1 MFEPSASRI
10 PPVEPITATNPR
22 MADMDPLTQQPV
34 AQPVAE
40 PVAQPQP
47 VAPQQ
52 QMAVAAPQ
60 QEMLVQQPVA
70 IAAQQVQPQPVA
82 QLVAAQATVATTAL
96 AATASY
102 AYAEVPYEA
111 PMTAEDALATAERE
125 GLIMCGARA
134 RTYPRPHP
142 TPNRNP
148 RPRPLPPPQPKPQP
162 APYASRPRA
171 ESKTGFRGVTHVTGK
186 KARPC
191 PKRNPNP
198 NPDPHLNPNPE
209 LSPHPHQAR
218 PFQAW
223 VCREGKL
230 ERLGRFATP
239 EEAAL
244 CRARTPEGKKAAN
257 RSARGGKSGPVP
269 MTVEEAEAQ
278 AEAAEAQAE
287 AEGLT
292 LQRSENQ
299 TGYVGVYV
307 NTSNKV
313 KPFEARVRRGGQ
325 RVFIGHFATAEEA
338 ALEVARVVADEPE
351 GKKK

>member
-1 MFEPSASRI
+1 
-10 PPVEPITATNPR
+10 
-22 MADMDPLTQQPV
+22 MADIDPLTQLPV
-34 AQPVAE
+34 AQPVVE
-40 PVAQPQP
+40 PMAQPQL

-52 QMAVAAPQ
+52 QMPVAAPQ
-60 QEMLVQQPVA
+60 QEMLMQQQPVP
-70 IAAQQVQPQPVA
+70 IAAQQVVQPQPVA

-96 AATASY
+96 ATTASY

-111 PMTAEDALATAERE
+111 PMTAEEALATAERE
-125 GLIMCGARA
+125 GLIM
-134 RTYPRPHP
+134 
-142 TPNRNP
+142 
-148 RPRPLPPPQPKPQP
+148 
-162 APYASRPRA
+162 PRA

-186 KARPC
+186 KARPY
-191 PKRNPNP
+191 
-198 NPDPHLNPNPE
+198 
-209 LSPHPHQAR
+209 
-218 PFQAW
+218 QAW
-223 VCREGKL
+223 VCRDGKL

-351 GKKK
+351 AGKKKRAPPKKKQKLLEGEEEVAALTDSGASSMVVQAQIVQADDPDFSNSAAASINVIA

>member
-1 MFEPSASRI
+1 MDTMPIVPVPVPVPVPMAMSAI
-10 PPVEPITATNPR
+10 APVPVGAVYEEAQ
-22 MADMDPLTQQPV
+22 LPV
-34 AQPVAE
+34 AASAVVA
-40 PVAQPQP
+40 VQGG
-47 VAPQQ
+47 
-52 QMAVAAPQ
+52 AVY
-60 QEMLVQQPVA
+60 QEVM
-70 IAAQQVQPQPVA
+70 
-82 QLVAAQATVATTAL
+82 
-96 AATASY
+96 S
-102 AYAEVPYEA
+102 AYAP
-111 PMTAEDALATAERE
+111 PMSAETALATAEAE
-125 GLIMCGARA
+125 GLLM
-134 RTYPRPHP
+134 PRS
-142 TPNRNP
+142 NG
-148 RPRPLPPPQPKPQP
+148 
-162 APYASRPRA
+162 
-171 ESKTGFRGVTHVTGK
+171 KTGFRGVTHVTGK
-186 KARPC
+186 K
-191 PKRNPNP
+191 
-198 NPDPHLNPNPE
+198 
-209 LSPHPHQAR
+209 AR

-230 ERLGRFATP
+230 ERLGRFVTP

-278 AEAAEAQAE
+278 AEAAENQAE

-351 GKKK
+351 GKKKRAPPKKKQKVAEGEEEAALTDGAASSMVVQAQIVQADDPDFSNSGASINVIA

>member
-1 MFEPSASRI
+1 MSTEQALVPGTAVYHALPVPIPGTAVYQEVSLYETPMSA
-10 PPVEPITATNPR
+10 E
-22 MADMDPLTQQPV
+22 Q
-34 AQPVAE
+34 
-40 PVAQPQP
+40 
-47 VAPQQ
+47 
-52 QMAVAAPQ
+52 
-60 QEMLVQQPVA
+60 
-70 IAAQQVQPQPVA
+70 
-82 QLVAAQATVATTAL
+82 
-96 AATASY
+96 
-102 AYAEVPYEA
+102 
-111 PMTAEDALATAERE
+111 ALATAEGE
-125 GLIMCGARA
+125 GLIM
-134 RTYPRPHP
+134 PRS
-142 TPNRNP
+142 NS
-148 RPRPLPPPQPKPQP
+148 Q
-162 APYASRPRA
+162 
-171 ESKTGFRGVTHVTGK
+171 TGFRGVTHVTGK
-186 KARPC
+186 KARPY
-191 PKRNPNP
+191 
-198 NPDPHLNPNPE
+198 
-209 LSPHPHQAR
+209 
-218 PFQAW
+218 QAW

-351 GKKK
+351 GKKKRAPPKKKQRLLDGRAGPDRAGGRPRLQQQRCEHQRHRLS

>member
-1 MFEPSASRI
+1 
-10 PPVEPITATNPR
+10 
-22 MADMDPLTQQPV
+22 MADIHPLTQQPL
-34 AQPVAE
+34 AQPLAE

-47 VAPQQ
+47 VAQPV
-52 QMAVAAPQ
+52 AFAAPQ
-60 QEMLVQQPVA
+60 PPMAHQPVA
-70 IAAQQVQPQPVA
+70 IAAHVQPQPVA

-111 PMTAEDALATAERE
+111 PMSAEDALATAERE
-125 GLIMCGARA
+125 GLIM
-134 RTYPRPHP
+134 
-142 TPNRNP
+142 
-148 RPRPLPPPQPKPQP
+148 
-162 APYASRPRA
+162 PRA

-186 KARPC
+186 KARP
-191 PKRNPNP
+191 
-198 NPDPHLNPNPE
+198 
-209 LSPHPHQAR
+209 
-218 PFQAW
+218 FQAW
-223 VCREGKL
+223 VCRDGKL

-313 KPFEARVRRGGQ
+313 HSK
-325 RVFIGHFATAEEA
+325 
-338 ALEVARVVADEPE
+338 
-351 GKKK
+351 

>member
-1 MFEPSASRI
+1 
-10 PPVEPITATNPR
+10 
-22 MADMDPLTQQPV
+22 MADIDPLTQLPV

-52 QMAVAAPQ
+52 PMAVAAPH
-60 QEMLVQQPVA
+60 QEMLAQQQPVA
-70 IAAQQVQPQPVA
+70 IAAQQVPQPVA

-96 AATASY
+96 ATASY

-111 PMTAEDALATAERE
+111 PMSAEDALATAERE
-125 GLIMCGARA
+125 GLIM
-134 RTYPRPHP
+134 
-142 TPNRNP
+142 
-148 RPRPLPPPQPKPQP
+148 
-162 APYASRPRA
+162 PRA

-186 KARPC
+186 KARPY
-191 PKRNPNP
+191 
-198 NPDPHLNPNPE
+198 
-209 LSPHPHQAR
+209 
-218 PFQAW
+218 QAW

-351 GKKK
+351 GKKKRAPPKKKQKLLEGEEEVAALTDGAASSMVVQAQIVQADDPDFSNSGASINVIA

>member
-1 MFEPSASRI
+1 
-10 PPVEPITATNPR
+10 
-22 MADMDPLTQQPV
+22 MAEVDPLTQLPV
-34 AQPVAE
+34 AQPVVE
-40 PVAQPQP
+40 PMAQPQL

-52 QMAVAAPQ
+52 QMPVAAPQ
-60 QEMLVQQPVA
+60 QEMLMQQQPVA
-70 IAAQQVQPQPVA
+70 IAAQQVVQPQPVA

-111 PMTAEDALATAERE
+111 PMTAEEALATAERE
-125 GLIMCGARA
+125 GLIM
-134 RTYPRPHP
+134 
-142 TPNRNP
+142 
-148 RPRPLPPPQPKPQP
+148 
-162 APYASRPRA
+162 PRA

-186 KARPC
+186 KARPY
-191 PKRNPNP
+191 
-198 NPDPHLNPNPE
+198 
-209 LSPHPHQAR
+209 
-218 PFQAW
+218 QAW
-223 VCREGKL
+223 VCRDGKL

-351 GKKK
+351 GKKKRAPPKKKQKLLEGGEEEVAALTDSAASSMVVQAQIVQADDPDFGNSAAASINVIA

>member
-1 MFEPSASRI
+1 
-10 PPVEPITATNPR
+10 
-22 MADMDPLTQQPV
+22 MADLDPLTQQPV

-40 PVAQPQP
+40 HVAQQ
-47 VAPQQ
+47 VPQQ
-52 QMAVAAPQ
+52 Q
-60 QEMLVQQPVA
+60 QQPM
-70 IAAQQVQPQPVA
+70 A

-102 AYAEVPYEA
+102 AYAEVPYEP
-111 PMTAEDALATAERE
+111 PMSAEDALATAERE
-125 GLIMCGARA
+125 GLIM
-134 RTYPRPHP
+134 
-142 TPNRNP
+142 
-148 RPRPLPPPQPKPQP
+148 
-162 APYASRPRA
+162 PRA

-186 KARPC
+186 K
-191 PKRNPNP
+191 
-198 NPDPHLNPNPE
+198 
-209 LSPHPHQAR
+209 AR

-351 GKKK
+351 GKKKRAPPKKKQKLLEGEEVAALTDGAASSMVVQAQIVQADDPDFSNSGASINVIA

>member
-1 MFEPSASRI
+1 
-10 PPVEPITATNPR
+10 
-22 MADMDPLTQQPV
+22 MADIHPLTQQPL
-34 AQPVAE
+34 AQPLAE

-47 VAPQQ
+47 VAQPV
-52 QMAVAAPQ
+52 AFAAPQ
-60 QEMLVQQPVA
+60 PPMAHQPVA
-70 IAAQQVQPQPVA
+70 IAAHVQPQPVA

-111 PMTAEDALATAERE
+111 TMSAEDALATAERE
-125 GLIMCGARA
+125 GLIM
-134 RTYPRPHP
+134 
-142 TPNRNP
+142 
-148 RPRPLPPPQPKPQP
+148 
-162 APYASRPRA
+162 PRA

-186 KARPC
+186 KARP
-191 PKRNPNP
+191 
-198 NPDPHLNPNPE
+198 
-209 LSPHPHQAR
+209 
-218 PFQAW
+218 FQAW
-223 VCREGKL
+223 VCRDGKL

-351 GKKK
+351 GKKKRAPPKKKQKVAEREGEGVVAALTDASSSSMVVQAQIVQADDPDFTDDP

>member
-1 MFEPSASRI
+1 MSFTLSR
-10 PPVEPITATNPR
+10 PHPGFHLSPITATNPR

-142 TPNRNP
+142 T
-148 RPRPLPPPQPKPQP
+148 LPGP
-162 APYASRPRA
+162 ARRARRGSAASR
-171 ESKTGFRGVTHVTGK
+171 T
-186 KARPC
+186 
-191 PKRNPNP
+191 
-198 NPDPHLNPNPE
+198 
-209 LSPHPHQAR
+209 
-218 PFQAW
+218 
-223 VCREGKL
+223 
-230 ERLGRFATP
+230 
-239 EEAAL
+239 
-244 CRARTPEGKKAAN
+244 
-257 RSARGGKSGPVP
+257 
-269 MTVEEAEAQ
+269 
-278 AEAAEAQAE
+278 
-287 AEGLT
+287 
-292 LQRSENQ
+292 
-299 TGYVGVYV
+299 
-307 NTSNKV
+307 
-313 KPFEARVRRGGQ
+313 
-325 RVFIGHFATAEEA
+325 
-338 ALEVARVVADEPE
+338 
-351 GKKK
+351 

>member
-1 MFEPSASRI
+1 MP
-10 PPVEPITATNPR
+10 
-22 MADMDPLTQQPV
+22 
-34 AQPVAE
+34 
-40 PVAQPQP
+40 
-47 VAPQQ
+47 AP
-52 QMAVAAPQ
+52 AN
-60 QEMLVQQPVA
+60 
-70 IAAQQVQPQPVA
+70 
-82 QLVAAQATVATTAL
+82 
-96 AATASY
+96 
-102 AYAEVPYEA
+102 PYEA
-111 PMTAEDALATAERE
+111 PYEPPLTAEESLAAAARE
-125 GLIMCGARA
+125 GL
-134 RTYPRPHP
+134 T
-142 TPNRNP
+142 
-148 RPRPLPPPQPKPQP
+148 L
-162 APYASRPRA
+162 PRA
-171 ESKTGFRGVTHVTGK
+171 VSQTGYRGVSHVTGK
-186 KARPC
+186 KARPY
-191 PKRNPNP
+191 
-198 NPDPHLNPNPE
+198 
-209 LSPHPHQAR
+209 
-218 PFQAW
+218 QAW
-223 VCREGKL
+223 VCRDGKV

>member
-1 MFEPSASRI
+1 
-10 PPVEPITATNPR
+10 
-22 MADMDPLTQQPV
+22 MADIDPLTQQPV

-40 PVAQPQP
+40 HVAQQ
-47 VAPQQ
+47 VPQQ
-52 QMAVAAPQ
+52 QQQPMAAAAPQ
-60 QEMLVQQPVA
+60 QEFLAQQPVA

-111 PMTAEDALATAERE
+111 PMSAEDALATAERE
-125 GLIMCGARA
+125 GLIM
-134 RTYPRPHP
+134 
-142 TPNRNP
+142 
-148 RPRPLPPPQPKPQP
+148 
-162 APYASRPRA
+162 PRA

-186 KARPC
+186 K
-191 PKRNPNP
+191 
-198 NPDPHLNPNPE
+198 
-209 LSPHPHQAR
+209 AR

-351 GKKK
+351 GKKKRAPPKKKQKLLEGEEEVAALTDGAASSMVVQAQIVQADDPDFSNSGASINVIA

>member
-1 MFEPSASRI
+1 MGDIDA
-10 PPVEPITATNPR
+10 
-22 MADMDPLTQQPV
+22 LTQHPQPV
-34 AQPVAE
+34 APPQPVM
-40 PVAQPQP
+40 QPQP
-47 VAPQQ
+47 VAPPQPVPQ
-52 QMAVAAPQ
+52 HQPIAQPPPLAVAAPQ
-60 QEMLVQQPVA
+60 PELVQQLPVA
-70 IAAQQVQPQPVA
+70 IAAQSVAQPIAQPVG
-82 QLVAAQATVATTAL
+82 QLVAAQATVATTA
-96 AATASY
+96 SY
-102 AYAEVPYEA
+102 AYAEVPYEP
-111 PMTAEDALATAERE
+111 PMSAEEALATAERE
-125 GLIMCGARA
+125 GLI
-134 RTYPRPHP
+134 
-142 TPNRNP
+142 
-148 RPRPLPPPQPKPQP
+148 L
-162 APYASRPRA
+162 PRA

-186 KARPC
+186 KARPY
-191 PKRNPNP
+191 
-198 NPDPHLNPNPE
+198 
-209 LSPHPHQAR
+209 
-218 PFQAW
+218 QAW
-223 VCREGKL
+223 VCRDGKL

-244 CRARTPEGKKAAN
+244 CRARTPEGKKAAH

-351 GKKK
+351 GKKKRAPPKKKQKIGPDGAVASIALADPAASLQAQQMVVQAQIVTDDPEFTSANVVPGVMA

>member
-1 MFEPSASRI
+1 
-10 PPVEPITATNPR
+10 
-22 MADMDPLTQQPV
+22 MADLDPLTQQPV

-40 PVAQPQP
+40 HVAQQ
-47 VAPQQ
+47 VPQQ
-52 QMAVAAPQ
+52 Q
-60 QEMLVQQPVA
+60 QQPM
-70 IAAQQVQPQPVA
+70 A

-102 AYAEVPYEA
+102 AYAEVPYEP
-111 PMTAEDALATAERE
+111 PMSAEDALATAERE
-125 GLIMCGARA
+125 GLIM
-134 RTYPRPHP
+134 
-142 TPNRNP
+142 
-148 RPRPLPPPQPKPQP
+148 
-162 APYASRPRA
+162 PRA

-186 KARPC
+186 K
-191 PKRNPNP
+191 
-198 NPDPHLNPNPE
+198 
-209 LSPHPHQAR
+209 AR

-278 AEAAEAQAE
+278 AEAAENQAE

-351 GKKK
+351 GKKKRAPPKKKQKTDGLLMGVADGGSSSVSSMVVQAQIVPADDPDFNSNTSINVVA

>member
-1 MFEPSASRI
+1 
-10 PPVEPITATNPR
+10 
-22 MADMDPLTQQPV
+22 MADIHPLTQQPL
-34 AQPVAE
+34 AQPLAE

-47 VAPQQ
+47 VAQPV
-52 QMAVAAPQ
+52 AFAAPQ
-60 QEMLVQQPVA
+60 PPMAHQPVA
-70 IAAQQVQPQPVA
+70 IAAHVQPQPVA

-111 PMTAEDALATAERE
+111 PMSAEDALATAERE
-125 GLIMCGARA
+125 GLIM
-134 RTYPRPHP
+134 
-142 TPNRNP
+142 
-148 RPRPLPPPQPKPQP
+148 
-162 APYASRPRA
+162 PRA

-186 KARPC
+186 KARP
-191 PKRNPNP
+191 
-198 NPDPHLNPNPE
+198 
-209 LSPHPHQAR
+209 
-218 PFQAW
+218 FQAW
-223 VCREGKL
+223 VCRDGKL

-351 GKKK
+351 GKKKRAPPKKKQKVAELEGEGVVAALTDASSSSMVVQAQIVQADDPDFTNGAATINVIA